1 MKSAAFSL
9 SLLLAL
15 AACSSNADKVD
26 SKTENARMVMGA
38 AVPLVGTNW
47 ALTKLGDA
55 PVTLVSGQREPFL
68 QLQASDSRASGFAG
82 CNMFAGPYQLSG
94 DSLSFGPLA
103 MTRMACAPGM
113 SIEGGYANALR
124 DTKGYKITG
133 GQLTLT
139 DASGKVLASF
149 TAK

>member
-1 MKSAAFSL
+1 MKRAAIFL

-15 AACSSNADKVD
+15 GACSAGGKPD
-26 SKTENARMVMGA
+26 SKTESARMVMGA

-47 ALTKLGDA
+47 VLTKLGDA
-55 PVTLVSGQREPFL
+55 PVTLAAGQREPFL
-68 QLQASDSRASGFAG
+68 RLQASDGRASGFAG

-94 DSLSFGPLA
+94 DSLTFGPLA

-113 SIEGGYANALR
+113 SIEGAYANALR
-124 DTKGYKITG
+124 DTKGFKINNG
-133 GQLTLT
+133 ELTLI
-139 DASGKVLASF
+139 DGAGKVLASF

>member
-1 MKSAAFSL
+1 MKTAAISL

-15 AACSSNADKVD
+15 GACAAD
-26 SKTENARMVMGA
+26 GA
-38 AVPLVGTNW
+38 KPAGTASAPLVGTNW
-47 ALTKLGDA
+47 VLTKLGDA
-55 PVTLVSGQREPFL
+55 PVTLASGQREPFL
-68 QLQASDSRASGFAG
+68 QLQASDGRASGFAG

-113 SIEGGYANALR
+113 NIEGGYANALR

-133 GQLTLT
+133 SQLALT
-139 DASGKVLASF
+139 DASGKALASF
-149 TAK
+149 VAK

>member
-15 AACSSNADKVD
+15 AACGSNADKVD
-26 SKTENARMVMGA
+26 SKTDNARM
-38 AVPLVGTNW
+38 VPLVGTNW

-55 PVTLVSGQREPFL
+55 PVTLASGQREPFL
-68 QLQASDSRASGFAG
+68 QLQASDGRASGFAG

-113 SIEGGYANALR
+113 NIEGGYANALR
-124 DTKGYKITG
+124 DTKGYRIAG
-133 GQLTLT
+133 SQLVLT
-139 DASGKVLASF
+139 DAAGKALASF